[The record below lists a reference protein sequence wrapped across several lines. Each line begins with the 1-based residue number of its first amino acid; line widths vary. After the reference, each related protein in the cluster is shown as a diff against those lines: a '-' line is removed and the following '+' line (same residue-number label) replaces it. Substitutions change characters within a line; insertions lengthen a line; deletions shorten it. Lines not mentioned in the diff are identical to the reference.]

1 MNTILL
7 GVGRVAG
14 FAGAIMCALAVVL
27 RIGGHYTIGNF
38 QLGTLLV
45 AGIAAMTGACFCLLL
60 YVVNRADDRG

>member
-27 RIGGHYTIGNF
+27 RIGGRYTIGDF

-60 YVVNRADDRG
+60 FVVNRADNRG

>member
-7 GVGRVAG
+7 AVGRVAG
-14 FAGAIMCALAVVL
+14 FAGAMLCALAVVL
-27 RIGGHYTIGNF
+27 RIGGRYTIGDF

-60 YVVNRADDRG
+60 YVVNRANDRG

>member
-7 GVGRVAG
+7 VVGRVAG

-27 RIGGHYTIGNF
+27 RIGGRYTIGDF

-60 YVVNRADDRG
+60 YVVNRANDRG

>member
-7 GVGRVAG
+7 AVGRVAG
-14 FAGAIMCALAVVL
+14 FAGAILCALAVVL
-27 RIGGHYTIGNF
+27 RISGRYTIGDF

-45 AGIAAMTGACFCLLL
+45 TGIAAMTRACFCLLR